1 MCSAGYQTLL
11 EQSPD
16 HQILFYMQ
24 RLQVLQMSCAFVIY
38 SMLTNL
44 HIRQCK
50 TMYGMVKWNDH
61 GIRCNVGHL
70 LCGFYW
76 GVLLPRLT
84 FESIFLC
91 QVCIF
96 FYKKS
101 LANGTFFFWIPYERV
116 HFWRKSLKM
125 AFGGWIIVRFR
136 KIFLTKVI
144 YGLKFLKVTSKWGY
158 DQEMALSQGNVFD
171 QIFLSRGY
179 PISKTGA
186 AHPRK
191 KVFETCHIYHRN
203 IFVNDRCSH
212 KIRRYTAR

>member
-24 RLQVLQMSCAFVIY
+24 RLQVLQVSCAFVIY

-84 FESIFLC
+84 FESIFLS

-96 FYKKS
+96 WQKILSQWYIFLLNS
-101 LANGTFFFWIPYERV
+101 LWKGT
-116 HFWRKSLKM
+116 
-125 AFGGWIIVRFR
+125 
-136 KIFLTKVI
+136 FLTKISKNGVWGVN
-144 YGLKFLKVTSKWGY
+144 YRSFSEKFSY
-158 DQEMALSQGNVFD
+158 QGN
-171 QIFLSRGY
+171 IW
-179 PISKTGA
+179 A
-186 AHPRK
+186 
-191 KVFETCHIYHRN
+191 
-203 IFVNDRCSH
+203 
-212 KIRRYTAR
+212 KIP